1 MTKKAVGG
9 AVRGAYKNVYK
20 KLKTQGDRVL
30 VRGKTDGGMIVEMWV
45 NTATKTIETAYPI
58 FK

>member
-1 MTKKAVGG
+1 MTKKQLEAY
-9 AVRGAYKNVYK
+9 VRSAYKNVAK

-30 VRGKTDGGMIVEMWV
+30 VRGENGGVTVEMWI
-45 NTATKTIETAYPI
+45 NTSTNMIETAYPV